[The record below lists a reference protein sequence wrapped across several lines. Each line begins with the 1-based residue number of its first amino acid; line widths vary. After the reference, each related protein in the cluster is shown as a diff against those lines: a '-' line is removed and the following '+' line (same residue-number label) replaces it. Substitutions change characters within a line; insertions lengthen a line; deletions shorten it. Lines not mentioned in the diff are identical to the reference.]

1 MEKYGIKRTREVMEP
16 RENSYRIKHPE
27 TIHRNDIWS
36 AKQTENGLCYRPIVS
51 THINIYTYICIA
63 WLFGRVQ
70 VDNSSSNN
78 DVIWDTVLLVMS
90 WSRTVNWPTVIAPLD
105 DQDGPPF
112 RLQLSFRSDYE
123 RTGGFADGS
132 RFRTRLKR
140 LMSKIRW

>member
-1 MEKYGIKRTREVMEP
+1 MTFDRWNKQKMV
-16 RENSYRIKHPE
+16 
-27 TIHRNDIWS
+27 S
-36 AKQTENGLCYRPIVS
+36 AIDPLFLHVY
-51 THINIYTYICIA
+51 IYTYICIA

-90 WSRTVNWPTVIAPLD
+90 WSRTVNWPTVIAPLED
-105 DQDGPPF
+105 
-112 RLQLSFRSDYE
+112 RLSACSFLFALITE

-140 LMSKIRW
+140 LMSKIRRILSFFFGPSRFVCSLLGLCSVTRN

>member
-1 MEKYGIKRTREVMEP
+1 MTFDRWNKQKMV
-16 RENSYRIKHPE
+16 
-27 TIHRNDIWS
+27 S
-36 AKQTENGLCYRPIVS
+36 AIDPLFLHVY
-51 THINIYTYICIA
+51 IYTYICIV

-90 WSRTVNWPTVIAPLD
+90 WSRTVNWPTVIAPLED
-105 DQDGPPF
+105 
-112 RLQLSFRSDYE
+112 RLSACSFLFALITE

-140 LMSKIRW
+140 LMSKIRRILSFFFFLVLQDLFAPY

>member
-1 MEKYGIKRTREVMEP
+1 MTFDRWNKQKMV
-16 RENSYRIKHPE
+16 
-27 TIHRNDIWS
+27 S
-36 AKQTENGLCYRPIVS
+36 AIDPLFLHVY
-51 THINIYTYICIA
+51 IYTYICIV

-90 WSRTVNWPTVIAPLD
+90 WSRTVNWPTVIAPLED
-105 DQDGPPF
+105 
-112 RLQLSFRSDYE
+112 RLSACSFLFALITE

-140 LMSKIRW
+140 LMSKIRRILSFFFFFGPSRFVCSLLGLCSVTRN

>member
-1 MEKYGIKRTREVMEP
+1 MTFDRWNKQKMV
-16 RENSYRIKHPE
+16 
-27 TIHRNDIWS
+27 S
-36 AKQTENGLCYRPIVS
+36 AIDPLFLHVY
-51 THINIYTYICIA
+51 IYTYICIA

-90 WSRTVNWPTVIAPLD
+90 WSRTVNWPTVIALLED
-105 DQDGPPF
+105 
-112 RLQLSFRSDYE
+112 RLSACSFLFALITE

-140 LMSKIRW
+140 LMSKIRRILSFFFWSFKICLLLIRFM

>member
-1 MEKYGIKRTREVMEP
+1 MTFDRWNKQKMV
-16 RENSYRIKHPE
+16 
-27 TIHRNDIWS
+27 S
-36 AKQTENGLCYRPIVS
+36 AIDSLFLHVY
-51 THINIYTYICIA
+51 IYTYICIV

-90 WSRTVNWPTVIAPLD
+90 WSRTVNWPTVIAPLED
-105 DQDGPPF
+105 
-112 RLQLSFRSDYE
+112 RLSACSFLFALITE

-140 LMSKIRW
+140 LMSKIRRILSFFFWSFKICLLLIRFM